1 MRLLPACVALT
12 RVSVDTLFITGII
25 LIMKGRGAQTRS
37 RRLRAYLRWVQP
49 GLQIKRWLLL
59 LALGVGLLSVGLA
72 SLLYLDTPLPAYLN
86 FLNLNVVSPLTRGL
100 LFVVLGL
107 VVFVIAAW
115 QVVHALIVPLL
126 EQVDGAY
133 PDLLYCHRMEESGP
147 RVVILG
153 GGHGQATIL
162 RGLKAHTSNL
172 TAIVTVADD
181 GGSSGRL
188 RREMGILPPGDFRNC
203 IAALADDE
211 SLVTRVLQYRFPVSS
226 GLAGHSFGNLFISA
240 LAAVTGSFER
250 ALGESSQVLAARGRV
265 LPSTL
270 TAVMLAADVRLE
282 DGTPLRVRGES
293 KIPEVGGE
301 ILRVLLEPT
310 SPKAYPRAIQAIL
323 SADMI
328 VIGPGSLFTS
338 IMPNL
343 LVPEI
348 EEAIRASQALKVYVC
363 NVATQPGE
371 TDGYTAEDHVQALE
385 THVGPGL
392 FDVVV
397 LNRLSSDA
405 VLPDQTAWV
414 VPEMEKR
421 KTIRVVQ
428 ADLTSCHKPW
438 QHDSKKLADRVM
450 RFL

>member
-1 MRLLPACVALT
+1 
-12 RVSVDTLFITGII
+12 
-25 LIMKGRGAQTRS
+25 MKGRGAQTRKK
-37 RRLRAYLRWVQP
+37 RLRAYLRWVQP

-72 SLLYLDTPLPAYLN
+72 SLLYLDTSLPAYLN
-86 FLNLNVVSPLTRGL
+86 FLNMRGISPLARGL
-100 LFVVLGL
+100 SLVALGVAAIVVALWRL
-107 VVFVIAAW
+107 A
-115 QVVHALIVPLL
+115 HALMAPFL
-126 EQVDGAY
+126 EQVGGAY
-133 PDLLYCHRMEESGP
+133 PDFLYRYRMEEAGP
-147 RVVILG
+147 HIVVLG

-162 RGLKAHTSNL
+162 RGLKAYTSAL

-270 TAVMLAADVRLE
+270 TAVMLAADVRLG

-293 KIPEVGGE
+293 KIPKSGGE
-301 ILRVLLEPT
+301 ILRVLLDPAH
-310 SPKAYPRAIQAIL
+310 PKAYPDAIRALL

-328 VIGPGSLFTS
+328 VIGPGSLYTS
-338 IMPNL
+338 ILPNL

-348 EEAIRASQALKVYVC
+348 EQAIRASQATTVYVC
-363 NVATQPGE
+363 NVATQSGE
-371 TDGYTAEDHVQALE
+371 TNGYTAEDHVQALE
-385 THVGPGL
+385 THIGPDL

-397 LNRLSSDA
+397 INCFSSEA
-405 VLPDQTAWV
+405 TLPERTAWV
-414 VPEMEKR
+414 TPTLHRRDSVD
-421 KTIRVVQ
+421 VVQ
-428 ADLTSCHKPW
+428 ADLASSQRPW
-438 QHDSKKLADRVM
+438 QHDSQKLAEVVM
-450 RFL
+450 RLLV